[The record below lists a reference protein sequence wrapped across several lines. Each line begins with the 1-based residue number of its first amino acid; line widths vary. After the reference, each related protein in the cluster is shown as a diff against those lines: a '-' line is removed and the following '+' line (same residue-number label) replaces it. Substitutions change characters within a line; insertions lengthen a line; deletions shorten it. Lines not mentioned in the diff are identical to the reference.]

1 MPSRSS
7 KPASN
12 GKARSNGSPTAHAV
26 AAPSSGERLEVLKT
40 YKLAIDGKFPRSES
54 GRTMLVCDAAGTLI
68 AHASKASRKDLRDAV
83 EAARKAQPGWAAATA
98 YLRGQILYRIAEM
111 LEGRRGEFRDLLTI
125 HANSAAKVTTKNTPK
140 PTARTSAKA
149 ATASPAALTPDAEV
163 SAAVDRLVHYAGWA
177 DKYAQ
182 VLGCNNPVAGPHYN
196 FTVPEPTGVVGIIC
210 PDAPALL
217 ALVSLLAPVICSG
230 NTAVLLGSQTNPL
243 APAVFAETCLTGDV
257 PAGVINVLTG
267 ERAELLSHFATHREI
282 DAIHAANLSPAE
294 MTTLREGVA
303 ENLKRVILRGGG
315 KAGTLDFTNAA
326 TCESPRWI
334 EDFVEMKT
342 IWHPAGV

>member
-12 GKARSNGSPTAHAV
+12 GKPRSNGSPASHAASV
-26 AAPSSGERLEVLKT
+26 AADGDRLEVLKT

-54 GRTMLVCDAAGTLI
+54 GRTMLVSDAAGGVI

-83 EAARKAQPGWAAATA
+83 EAARKAQPGWAGATA

-111 LEGRRGEFRDLLTI
+111 LEGRRAEFRDLLAI
-125 HANSAAKVTTKNTPK
+125 RAGSAAKASAKNAPK
-140 PTARTSAKA
+140 PAARGSKVSAV
-149 ATASPAALTPDAEV
+149 AALTPDAEV
-163 SAAVDRLVHYAGWA
+163 SASVDRLVHYAGWA

-210 PDAPALL
+210 PDTPALL
-217 ALVSLLAPVICSG
+217 GLVSLLAPVICSG

-243 APAVFAETCLTGDV
+243 AAAVFAEACLTGDV

-267 ERAELLSHFATHREI
+267 ERAELLSHFGTHREI
-282 DAIHAANLSPAE
+282 DAIHAANLPAAE